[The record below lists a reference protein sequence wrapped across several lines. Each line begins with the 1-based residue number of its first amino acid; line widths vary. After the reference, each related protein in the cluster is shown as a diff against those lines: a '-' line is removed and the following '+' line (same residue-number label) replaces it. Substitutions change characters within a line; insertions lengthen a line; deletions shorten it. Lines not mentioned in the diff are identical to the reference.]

1 LQVKFVSVVLPLVL
15 PQLYS
20 YSVPE
25 HWQNKMFVG
34 MRVEVS
40 LRNKLYSAIVMEVH
54 EDLSLSYKTKPVISL
69 LDDTPIVFPHHL
81 KFWHWIASYY
91 ACTVGEVMNVALPS
105 GLKLESETRVVLIPD
120 STENLEDVLSDDE
133 YIISEAL
140 SIQNELSIRQVQ
152 DILNKKTVFPVI
164 RSLMDRK
171 IITIKEELIE
181 KYSPRMVA
189 FATLNEPYNTDTDTL
204 SGAFEL
210 LSKSEKQTRA
220 LLSFIQI
227 SKGKVFSIP
236 VTDICHLAD
245 VEHGTLKAIEK
256 KGILS
261 IEKKP
266 LSRIYRK
273 EENKSE
279 TLPSLTTFQTEA
291 LHSVEKY
298 FSENKP
304 VLLHGVTGS
313 GKTRIYA
320 ELIKN
325 KIAEGRQ
332 VLYLLPEIALT
343 HHLVERLKV
352 YFGRDILVYHSRMN
366 HQERVEVWKAVYSGS
381 KVVVSA
387 RSGLFL
393 PFRDLGLIIVD
404 EEHDS
409 SYKQNEPN
417 PRYNARDAAIYLARL
432 SGAKIILGSAT
443 PSMESYANAKDQ
455 KYALVELPERHGNS
469 ILPSIELVNLKEE
482 YRDKRFDGVFSQ
494 TLITAIHE
502 ALEKDEQV
510 LLFQNRRGYSP
521 VLSCPMCDWYAE
533 CEQCDV
539 RMTTHK
545 ALNEIRCHY
554 CGSRSRMPLEC
565 PACGHTHLEEKGFGT
580 EKIEELLIS
589 HFPKARVAR
598 LDWDTAKTKVAFE
611 NIIEDFEN
619 KQIDIIVGTQMITKG
634 LDFDNISLVGV
645 LNADTLLKYPDLRA
659 NERAFQLLTQ
669 VSGRAGR
676 REKQGKVIIQ
686 TYQPGHP
693 VITETIHHLYDRF
706 YERESSE
713 RKLYFYPP
721 FYRMIQMTVMH
732 KKSDLVAHA
741 AREFVLRLQSRIGKK
756 RVLGPAIPS
765 IARIRGMYIQTIIV
779 KMEKDSPYASR
790 IKKSVIEERDYIL
803 KVPSMKSVKIVID
816 VDPY

>member
-1 LQVKFVSVVLPLVL
+1 MAL

-25 HWQNKMFVG
+25 HWQNKVLVG

-40 LRNKLYSAIVMEVH
+40 LRNKLYSAIIMEVH
-54 EDLSLSYKTKPVISL
+54 EDLSLPYKTKPVISL
-69 LDDTPIVFPHHL
+69 LDDTPVISAFHL

-120 STENLEDVLSDDE
+120 STENLKDVLTDDE
-133 YIISEAL
+133 YLISEAL

-181 KYSPRMVA
+181 KYSPKMVA
-189 FATLNEPYNTDTDTL
+189 FATLNEPYKSQSDTL
-204 SGAFEL
+204 SDAFDL

-227 SKGKVFSIP
+227 SKGKTFTIP
-236 VTDICHLAD
+236 VSDICHLAH

-273 EENKSE
+273 EESE
-279 TLPSLTTFQTEA
+279 SESMPSLTHFQKEA
-291 LHSVEKY
+291 LQMVQNH
-298 FSENKP
+298 FSEDKP

-320 ELIKN
+320 ELIQKAISEN
-325 KIAEGRQ
+325 KQ

-352 YFGRDILVYHSRMN
+352 YFGKDILVYHSRMN

-381 KVVVSA
+381 RVVISA

-393 PFRDLGLIIVD
+393 PFRQLGLIIVD

-432 SGAKIILGSAT
+432 LGASIILGSAT
-443 PSMESYANAKDQ
+443 PSLESYANAKDQ

-482 YRDKRFDGVFSQ
+482 YKDKRFDGVFSQ
-494 TLITAIHE
+494 TLISAIHGV
-502 ALEKDEQV
+502 LERDEQV

-521 VLSCPMCDWYAE
+521 VLSCPICDWYAE

-554 CGSRSRMPLEC
+554 CGSRSRMPVEC

-580 EKIEELLIS
+580 EKIEELLIR

-598 LDWDTAKTKVAFE
+598 LDWDTAKTKAAFE

-619 KQIDIIVGTQMITKG
+619 RQIDIIVGTQMITKG
-634 LDFDNISLVGV
+634 LDFDHISLVGV

-693 VITETIHHLYDRF
+693 VILETIHHMYDRF
-706 YERESSE
+706 YDRESSE

-721 FYRMIQMTVMH
+721 FYRMIQITVMH

-741 AREFVLRLQSRIGKK
+741 AREYVLRLQSRIGQK

-765 IARIRGMYIQTIIV
+765 IARIRGMYMQTIIV
-779 KMEKDSPYASR
+779 KMEKDSSFASR
-790 IKKSVIEERDYIL
+790 IKKAVMEERDYIL
-803 KVPSMKSVKIVID
+803 KVPSMKSVKMVID